1 MSRRSQP
8 RAPSTAAD
16 LGTRTPRLALSPC
29 PSTQPQLPTWMM
41 DECFH
46 LSTLSNKLFSILDGE
61 VETCVSIICFTHIFI
76 PNLTCCRP
84 NARMRGV
91 AALNCHL
98 LTPSTNV
105 VASFLAHPLRLTHT
119 APPITA
125 TKFRKKHN
133 SVDRRGASSSLSI
146 FAGGSYQIS
155 CGFRPCQLKS
165 SFFGDSLFPKI
176 GIEIN
181 SLRDLQEAP
190 SKSGGEG

>member
-1 MSRRSQP
+1 LDRSLAHP
-8 RAPSTAAD
+8 RS
-16 LGTRTPRLALSPC
+16 GKEEEEEEEKEALSTVTVHGSRALSESALTAPGLRALLRV
-29 PSTQPQLPTWMM
+29 PPHRDKAQLKIK
-41 DECFH
+41 F
-46 LSTLSNKLFSILDGE
+46 LY
-61 VETCVSIICFTHIFI
+61 FTHLFN
-76 PNLTCCRP
+76 PNITCCRP

-105 VASFLAHPLRLTHT
+105 VASFLAPPLRLTHT

-125 TKFRKKHN
+125 TKFRKN
-133 SVDRRGASSSLSI
+133 RILVEERSSSLGI
-146 FAGGSYQIS
+146 LRGSYQIS